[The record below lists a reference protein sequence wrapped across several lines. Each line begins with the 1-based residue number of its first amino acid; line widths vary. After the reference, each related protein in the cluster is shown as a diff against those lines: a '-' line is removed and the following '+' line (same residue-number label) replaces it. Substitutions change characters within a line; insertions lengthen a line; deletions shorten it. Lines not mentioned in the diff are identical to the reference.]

1 MKKLLSVLLAVL
13 TLTAFATGFQVSAA
27 SKEYGVEGDWHYRI
41 LDDATICIDGY
52 YGKETEITIPS
63 KLLGRTVTVV
73 GGSYYDFDCP
83 NADVKTI
90 NIPASVTDIGTATF
104 SEMYYLENVNVDSN
118 NTKYSSVNGVLFSKG
133 KWVLYCY
140 PRNKKETSYKIP
152 STVKTIGEYAFY
164 SAKNLTEITI
174 PKSVT
179 EVREHGFDDTGV
191 TDVTVPAS
199 VEKMGCEAFGGFYA
213 KKITLEDG
221 LKRLDCFS
229 LNGFYITKIS
239 IPASVEY
246 IEEGALAGLSALH
259 EVTVDSANENYRSY
273 GGNLYTKD
281 RSVLLC
287 RPSAKSATSFTIGSP
302 VKRIGSYAMF
312 QSENLQEVII
322 NNGVEEIGSNA
333 FRWCYNLEKV
343 TMPDTGKKIE
353 VRAFEETAIKEIKI
367 PDGITKIEL
376 STFECCSN
384 LETVEIPDSV
394 TELASNSFWGCVKL
408 TEVVLP
414 EHLEK
419 IGYYAFTH
427 TGLNKIN
434 VPPSVKKIDNGA
446 LGYKMKDG
454 TTTKKED
461 FEIYGISGTEAQ
473 KYAERKDIRFISTGN
488 FFGDVNSDGQIN
500 VQDAT
505 AIQSYIAGLTTLND
519 FEKTAADIDLSGEI
533 NVLDATALQKK
544 LANII

>member
-1 MKKLLSVLLAVL
+1 MKKFLSVLLAIL
-13 TLTAFATGFQVSAA
+13 TLTACMTGFQVSAA
-27 SKEYGVEGDWHYRI
+27 SKDYGVEGDWHYRI
-41 LDDATICIDGY
+41 LDDTTIGIDGY
-52 YGKETEITIPS
+52 SGEETEITIPS

-73 GGSYYDFDCP
+73 GGSYYDFNWP

-104 SEMYYLENVNVDSN
+104 SQMYYLENVNVDSN

-133 KWVLYCY
+133 KWVIYCY
-140 PRNKKETSYKIP
+140 PRAKKETSYKIP

-164 SAKNLTEITI
+164 CAKNLTEITI

-179 EVREHGFDDTGV
+179 EVREHGFDNTGV

-221 LKRLDCFS
+221 LKRLDYFS
-229 LNGFYITKIS
+229 LNGFSVTKIS

-287 RPSAKSATSFTIGSP
+287 RPAAKSATSFTVGSP

-353 VRAFEETAIKEIKI
+353 ACAFEETAIKEMKI
-367 PDGITKIEL
+367 PDGITRIEVA
-376 STFECCSN
+376 TFYCCSN

-394 TELASNSFWGCVKL
+394 TELSADSFWGCVKL

-414 EHLEK
+414 ENLEK
-419 IGYYAFTH
+419 IGYYAFNH

-434 VPPSVKKIDNGA
+434 VPPSVKIIDNGA
-446 LGYKMKDG
+446 LGYKLKDG
-454 TTTKKED
+454 VITKKED

-473 KYAERKDIRFISTGN
+473 KYAERNNIKFISTGN
-488 FFGDVNSDGQIN
+488 FLGDVNSDGEIN
-500 VQDAT
+500 IQDAT
-505 AIQSYIAGLTTLND
+505 AIQSYLAGLTSLTD
-519 FEKTAADIDLSGEI
+519 FEKTAADIDGNGTI
-533 NVLDATALQKK
+533 TVADATMLQKK
-544 LANII
+544 IANII

>member
-27 SKEYGVEGDWHYRI
+27 SKEYGVEGDWYYRI

-52 YGKETEITIPS
+52 YGEETEITIPS

-229 LNGFYITKIS
+229 LNGFSVTKIS

-414 EHLEK
+414 ENLEK

-454 TTTKKED
+454 T
-461 FEIYGISGTEAQ
+461 SGTEAQ

-505 AIQSYIAGLTTLND
+505 AIQSYIAGLITLND

-544 LANII
+544 LANVI